1 MIKIIGGR
9 AGSGIGEYL
18 LSSVK
23 NHIQGGNKKIIITVP
38 EQFTVVQEREVLDAL
53 GNRIADGVEVLSFK
67 RLCNFI
73 LSKTGGIARK
83 YISDSGRFLLMHKAF
98 EATADQITTYKRI
111 GNYTDFINKLLM
123 LSDEFR
129 TYGVSSDEVNEA
141 FENDE
146 SILAGKMKDLALIFE
161 TYHALL
167 EKDFADKGDD
177 LDVAAK
183 KLKENGVFEGY
194 TFFFS
199 EFKSFS
205 PQQRHLLEEI
215 IKQADNVIFFFTSDD
230 LSNRDDLSIFHA
242 SAESAYEIRKICEK
256 TGREEPV
263 IEYVDGTEGYFTPE
277 IAHIEKNIY
286 LASPETYEDEVKNV
300 EVICAATEFDEL
312 EYIASDIQKRIIND
326 GYKYSDFALITR
338 NLDKYVNVID
348 SVFSRYGIPVFLDR
362 TTDVLTKPLA
372 TLIFSAFDCVLYGY
386 RYRDVM
392 SYLKSGITGMELDD
406 VDKIDNYAFQW
417 NINGNAWK
425 REWKRRPGGFG
436 KVENEEEQ
444 KTLDNL
450 NSLRKRTV
458 EQLVVFEKS
467 LKTQSA
473 ADIAKA
479 IYDMLVALDV
489 PGCIRATIEKLSDDD
504 RKYEAA
510 QYEQLWDKLMEA
522 LDQTVIICS
531 EPIKPEKYAKLLK
544 QMLSGVR
551 IGVIPTAVDEVL
563 AGSAER
569 VRAGN
574 IRCSY
579 LIGFNAGE
587 FPQGSFAEGLITDSE
602 KKKLETMDITLAP
615 DGEKRA
621 FDERFFVY
629 SALTSAKEKLVIT
642 YPKSDGAGASK
653 KKSYVITML
662 CEMMPKLS
670 ERFLDDE
677 IKTPEIYNRVEAME
691 HMLAYG
697 KKAPQYLMDILAQK
711 DEQAFAQMVKNSVNA
726 DKKKYKLAN
735 AADIESLYR
744 SSSFSSTRF
753 ETYAKCPF
761 MYFCKYGLKLDSR
774 KQYSIDNI
782 EIGNFM
788 HAVIERFVKET
799 KDFSKVDVEETVKR
813 LVGEYIAETIPD
825 FEEYPIRTKSVF
837 ARMTDELCGFM
848 KTLKAEFENS
858 SFMPVAFELEIG
870 KNGVKPIELSDG
882 SLIEGKIDRVDTYD
896 TGNELYVRIVDY
908 KTGTKKLKFG
918 ELKNAMSMQM
928 FIYLF
933 AIKQNGK
940 EYFGKDI
947 KLAGVLYTPVKYGFL
962 SASRNLTSEGA
973 EREHFKQNKAD
984 GLLIN
989 DIDIL
994 TEMDKNCEFLTLPI
1008 SVNKDGTFSK
1018 ASAERLATESQFN
1031 DLEKFI
1037 LDKTEEIV
1045 KSIHSG
1051 KIGVMPYYDE
1061 SDELNKYISCKYC
1074 DMQDVCRYE
1083 RNGSC
1088 DRDALHMQAA
1098 EFWEELSGKGDK

>member
-1 MIKIIGGR
+1 MIKLIGGR
-9 AGSGIGEYL
+9 AGSGSGEYL
-18 LSSVK
+18 LSIVK
-23 NHIQGGNKKIIITVP
+23 KEAGSGNKKIIITVP
-38 EQFTVVQEREVLDAL
+38 EQFTVMQERELLDAL
-53 GNRIADGVEVLSFK
+53 GNRLADGIEVLSFK

-73 LSKTGGIARK
+73 LSKTGGIARN
-83 YISDSGRFLLMHKAF
+83 YISDSGRFLLMHKAY
-98 EATADQITTYKRI
+98 EAVSSEVTAYKRI
-111 GNYTDFINKLLM
+111 GNYTDFINKLLT

-129 TYGVSSDEVNEA
+129 TYGVSTDTIDET
-141 FENDE
+141 FEKEE
-146 SILAGKMKDLALIFE
+146 SMLSKKMKDLSLIFG
-161 TYHALL
+161 TFRALL
-167 EKDFADKGDD
+167 EHDFADKGDD
-177 LDVAAK
+177 IDVAAE
-183 KLKENGVFEGY
+183 KLRENSIFEGY
-194 TFFFS
+194 TFLFS

-205 PQQRHLLEEI
+205 PQQRHLLEEV
-215 IKQADNVIFFFTSDD
+215 IKQAENVFFFFTSDD

-256 TGREEPV
+256 TGREAPE
-263 IEYVDGTEGYFTPE
+263 IEYIGNNDAYFAPE

-286 LASPETYEDEVKNV
+286 LARPKKYEGEVENV
-300 EVICAATEFDEL
+300 EVVCAGTEFDEL
-312 EYIASDIQKRIIND
+312 EYIASDIQKKIINN

-348 SVFSRYGIPVFLDR
+348 SVFLRYGIPVFLDR
-362 TTDVLTKPLA
+362 TTDILTKPLA

-392 SYLKSGITGMELDD
+392 SYLKSGITGIQLDE
-406 VDKIDNYAFQW
+406 VDMIDNYAFGW

-425 REWKRRPGGFG
+425 KAWKRSPYGYG
-436 KVENEEEQ
+436 KVENDEQ
-444 KTLDNL
+444 KAHLAKL
-450 NSLRKRTV
+450 NELREKAV
-458 EQLVVFEKS
+458 EQLVLFEKS
-467 LKTQSA
+467 LKTEDA
-473 ADIAKA
+473 GEIATA
-479 IYDMLVALDV
+479 VYNMLMALDV
-489 PGCIRATIEKLSDDD
+489 PGHIKSTIEKLSEDD
-504 RKYEAA
+504 RKYEAS
-510 QYEQLWDKLMEA
+510 QYEQLWDKMMEA
-522 LDQTVIICS
+522 LDQTVMICT

-544 QMLSGVR
+544 QMLSGVQ
-551 IGVIPTAVDEVL
+551 IGTIPTAVDEVL

-569 VRAGN
+569 VRAGD
-574 IRCSY
+574 IKCSY

-587 FPQGSFAEGLITDSE
+587 FPQGSFTEGLITDSE

-629 SALTSAKEKLVIT
+629 NALTSAREKLVIT

-653 KKSYVITML
+653 KKSYIITML
-662 CEMMPKLS
+662 SEMMPKLS

-677 IKTPEIYNRVEAME
+677 IKTPEIHNRVEAME
-691 HMLAYG
+691 HILANG
-697 KKAPQYLMDILAQK
+697 KSAPGYLLDILSGN
-711 DEQAFAQMVKNSVNA
+711 DEKTFAEMVRRSVSA

-744 SSSFSSTRF
+744 SSRFSSTKF

-788 HAVIERFVKET
+788 HAVIERFVKDT
-799 KDFSKVDVEETVKR
+799 KDFSKVNVEEKVKG
-813 LVGEYIAETIPD
+813 LVKEYIDETIPD
-825 FEEYPIRTKSVF
+825 FEDYPARTKAVF
-837 ARMTDELCGFM
+837 VRMTDELCGFM

-858 SFMPVAFELEIG
+858 SFAPVAFELEIG
-870 KNGVKPIELSDG
+870 KGGIMPIKLSDG

-896 TGNELYVRIVDY
+896 VGDKLYVRIVDY

-918 ELKNAMSMQM
+918 ELKNGMSMQM

-940 EYFGKDI
+940 KYFGKDI

-962 SASRNLTSEGA
+962 NVSRNLDAEGA
-973 EREHFKQNKAD
+973 EKEHYKQNKAD

-994 TEMDKNCEFLTLPI
+994 NAMDRSGEFKTLPV
-1008 SVNKDGTFSK
+1008 SVNKDGTVSK
-1018 ASAERLATESQFN
+1018 LTEERLAKDSQFD

-1037 LDKTEEIV
+1037 IGKTEEIV
-1045 KSIHSG
+1045 KAIHSG
-1051 KIGVMPYYDE
+1051 GIGVMPYYDE
-1061 SDELNKYISCKYC
+1061 SDEYKYTSCKYC
-1074 DMQDVCRYE
+1074 DMQNVCRYE

-1088 DRDALHMQAA
+1088 DRDAEHMKAE
-1098 EFWEELSGKGDK
+1098 EFWEEIENGEDE

>member
-9 AGSGIGEYL
+9 AGSGNGEYL
-18 LSSVK
+18 LSAIK
-23 NHIQGGNKKIIITVP
+23 NQIENGNKKVIVTVP
-38 EQFTVVQEREVLDAL
+38 EQFTVVQEREILDAL
-53 GNRIADGVEVLSFK
+53 GNRLADGIEVLSFK

-83 YISDSGRFLLMHKAF
+83 YISDSGRFLLMHKAY
-98 EATADQITTYKRI
+98 EATSEKITSYKRI
-111 GNYTDFINKLLM
+111 GNYTDFINKLLN

-129 TYGVSSDEVNEA
+129 TYGVSTDAIDDA
-141 FENDE
+141 FEEDE
-146 SILAGKMKDLALIFE
+146 SILAGKMKDLALIFA
-161 TYHALL
+161 TYRALL

-177 LDVAAK
+177 IDVAAE
-183 KLKENGVFEGY
+183 KLRENNVFEGY

-215 IKQADNVIFFFTSDD
+215 IRQAENAFFFFTSDN
-230 LSNRDDLSIFHA
+230 LANRDDMSLFHA
-242 SAESAYEIRKICEK
+242 SAESAHEIRKICERI
-256 TGREEPV
+256 GREEPI
-263 IEYVDGTEGYFTPE
+263 IEYIGNKDGYFSPE

-286 LASPETYEDEVKNV
+286 LTRPEKYEGEVKNV

-312 EYIASDIQKRIIND
+312 EYIASDIQKKIIND

-386 RYRDVM
+386 RYRDVV
-392 SYLKSGITGMELDD
+392 SYLKSGITGMSLDE
-406 VDKIDNYAFQW
+406 VDMVDNYAFQW

-436 KVENEEEQ
+436 KVVTEEEQ
-444 KTLDNL
+444 KILDNL

-458 EQLVVFEKS
+458 EQLMVFEKA
-467 LKTQSA
+467 LKTDSA
-473 ADIAKA
+473 AEIAKA

-489 PGCIRATIEKLSDDD
+489 PGCIETTVEKLSDDD

-510 QYEQLWDKLMEA
+510 QYEQLWDKMIEA
-522 LDQTVIICS
+522 LDQTVMICT

-544 QMLSGVR
+544 QMLSGVQ
-551 IGVIPTAVDEVL
+551 IGIIPTAVDEVL

-569 VRAGN
+569 VRAGD
-574 IRCSY
+574 IKCSY

-629 SALTSAKEKLVIT
+629 NALTSAREKLVIT

-677 IKTPEIYNRVEAME
+677 IRNLEIYNRVEAME
-691 HMLAYG
+691 HMLSYG
-697 KKAPQYLMDILAQK
+697 KKAPGYLADILCGN
-711 DEQAFAQMVKNSVNA
+711 DEKAFAKMVKDSINA

-735 AADIESLYR
+735 QKDVESLYR
-744 SSSFSSTRF
+744 SNRFSATKF
-753 ETYAKCPF
+753 ETYALCPF
-761 MYFCKYGLKLDSR
+761 RYFCTYGLKLGQR
-774 KQYSIDNI
+774 KKYSIDNL
-782 EIGNFM
+782 EIGTFM

-799 KDFSKVDVEETVKR
+799 SDFSSVDIEKKVKE
-813 LVGEYIAETIPD
+813 LVDDYIKESIPD
-825 FEEYPIRTKSVF
+825 FDEYPERVKSVF
-837 ARMTDELCGFM
+837 GRMTGELCSFIEN
-848 KTLKAEFENS
+848 LAEDFKNS

-870 KNGVKPIELSDG
+870 KGGVAPIKMSDG
-882 SLIEGKIDRVDTYD
+882 SVIEGKIDRVDTYKKD
-896 TGNELYVRIVDY
+896 GKLYVRIVDY
-908 KTGTKKLKFG
+908 KTGSKTLSFS
-918 ELKNAMSMQM
+918 ELKNGISMQM

-933 AIKQNGK
+933 AIKQHGK
-940 EYFGKDI
+940 DYFGDEI
-947 KLAGVLYTPVKYGFL
+947 KLAGVLYTPVHYGFL
-962 SASRNLTSEGA
+962 QLDRNVDEETAKLAHAKS
-973 EREHFKQNKAD
+973 NKTN
-984 GLLIN
+984 GLLLR
-989 DIDIL
+989 DVEIL
-994 TEMDKNCEFLTLPI
+994 RAMDGSGEFNRLPV
-1008 SVNKDGTFSK
+1008 SFNKDGSVSK
-1018 ASAERLATESQFN
+1018 NTEANLADENQFEH
-1031 DLEKFI
+1031 LEKFI
-1037 LDKTEEIV
+1037 IGKTEEII
-1045 KSIHSG
+1045 KNIHKG
-1051 KIGVMPYYDE
+1051 EIGVMPYYD
-1061 SDELNKYISCKYC
+1061 SSSMDKYVSCKYC
-1074 DMQDVCRYE
+1074 DMQNVCRYE

-1088 DRDALHMQAA
+1088 DREMEHIKAD
-1098 EFWEELSGKGDK
+1098 EFWSQLIKEDE